1 MTTGS
6 PLLSKIQE
14 TAPTGL
20 SAEQVR
26 GRLAEEGFNE
36 IPSPE
41 RRGVLRIV
49 REVLSEP
56 MFVLLLAAGVIYL
69 VLGDVGEAITL
80 LMFAN
85 LSISIAVV
93 QETRSERVLEALREL
108 TSPRALVIRDGVRTA
123 IAGREVARG
132 DLLLLGEGDR
142 VPADVVLV
150 EGEGI
155 EVDESLLTGESVP
168 VRKRVVDANDEADA
182 APGGDDLPFLYSGT
196 LLVRGGGRAIAVATG
211 PLTQIGRIGRS
222 LGAIVTEP
230 PRLQAQTRR
239 LVRIFGVAGI
249 SLSALVVA
257 LYTTLRGSLI
267 DGLLAGIAVG
277 MSLLPEEFPLVLT
290 VFMVMGA
297 WRISRA
303 RVLTRR
309 GSAIESLGAATVL
322 CTDKTGTLT
331 HNRMTIVSLS
341 GRGPAARPES
351 VATLPE
357 RWTTQGGSRS
367 MSHGAARVLEAGLL
381 ACSRD
386 ALDPMDRAFH
396 DLANASRDDT
406 ATWLSA
412 HPIEREFGL
421 APDLPAMTTVCRGD
435 TPGTLLV
442 VTKGA
447 PEAVATLCRFSAAEH
462 GELAAEVDGMAA
474 GGMRVLAVAEAV
486 VPEASP
492 PASPRDVAFTFVG
505 LAGFADPLREAVP
518 EAVADCRRAGVR
530 VVMITGDYPAT
541 ARAIARDAGI
551 DAAMVLAG
559 PELAALADDELARRV
574 RDCSVF
580 ARIAPT
586 QKLRIVEA
594 LKAAGEV
601 VAMTGDGVNDAPSL
615 RAAHVGIAMGR
626 RGTDVAREASSIV
639 LLDDDFGSIVQTIR
653 LGRRIYDN
661 LRKAMGYVVA
671 LHIPI
676 AGLAVLPL
684 LLGMPLILTPM
695 IIAFL
700 EMIIDPVCSVVFEA
714 EAEESDIMRRPPRD
728 PESAIL
734 PPSLIAW
741 CTLQG
746 AISLLL
752 VTLVF
757 VSAFATGLP
766 EREIRSVVFASLV
779 TTTVALIFANRSFGG
794 TSLEVLGRPNR
805 LLWWAIGA
813 AAGLLALVLQWPP
826 LRDLFRLG
834 PMHLHDLGICLLASG
849 ILFLTLQVLKGFWK
863 VRLAS

>member
-1 MTTGS
+1 
-6 PLLSKIQE
+6 
-14 TAPTGL
+14 
-20 SAEQVR
+20 
-26 GRLAEEGFNE
+26 
-36 IPSPE
+36 
-41 RRGVLRIV
+41 
-49 REVLSEP
+49 
-56 MFVLLLAAGVIYL
+56 
-69 VLGDVGEAITL
+69 
-80 LMFAN
+80 
-85 LSISIAVV
+85 
-93 QETRSERVLEALREL
+93 
-108 TSPRALVIRDGVRTA
+108 
-123 IAGREVARG
+123 
-132 DLLLLGEGDR
+132 
-142 VPADVVLV
+142 
-150 EGEGI
+150 
-155 EVDESLLTGESVP
+155 
-168 VRKRVVDANDEADA
+168 
-182 APGGDDLPFLYSGT
+182 
-196 LLVRGGGRAIAVATG
+196 
-211 PLTQIGRIGRS
+211 
-222 LGAIVTEP
+222 
-230 PRLQAQTRR
+230 
-239 LVRIFGVAGI
+239 
-249 SLSALVVA
+249 
-257 LYTTLRGSLI
+257 
-267 DGLLAGIAVG
+267 
-277 MSLLPEEFPLVLT
+277 
-290 VFMVMGA
+290 
-297 WRISRA
+297 
-303 RVLTRR
+303 
-309 GSAIESLGAATVL
+309 
-322 CTDKTGTLT
+322 
-331 HNRMTIVSLS
+331 
-341 GRGPAARPES
+341 
-351 VATLPE
+351 
-357 RWTTQGGSRS
+357 
-367 MSHGAARVLEAGLL
+367 
-381 ACSRD
+381 
-386 ALDPMDRAFH
+386 
-396 DLANASRDDT
+396 
-406 ATWLSA
+406 
-412 HPIEREFGL
+412 
-421 APDLPAMTTVCRGD
+421 
-435 TPGTLLV
+435 
-442 VTKGA
+442 
-447 PEAVATLCRFSAAEH
+447 
-462 GELAAEVDGMAA
+462 
-474 GGMRVLAVAEAV
+474 
-486 VPEASP
+486 
-492 PASPRDVAFTFVG
+492 
-505 LAGFADPLREAVP
+505 
-518 EAVADCRRAGVR
+518 
-530 VVMITGDYPAT
+530 
-541 ARAIARDAGI
+541 
-551 DAAMVLAG
+551 VLAG
-559 PELAALADDELARRV
+559 PELAALGDDELARRV

-746 AISLLL
+746 TISLLL